1 MNPPTPDDP
10 STGRR
15 LAKMTLRGLVIAGLG
30 LLATFGPVVAQQEEA
45 ADVFVSPLGRDDW
58 SGSLASPSSSD
69 GPVAT
74 IGRAVEILR
83 GKKYAAN
90 RKPGPL
96 TVAIRGGTYHL
107 DQPIILGPADAGT
120 PQAPI
125 IYKAYPGERPL
136 ISAGLRLSGWS
147 VSPQGRWTLQLPD
160 VLAKGWSF
168 THLYADGVR
177 RSRPHLPKT
186 GYYRIERE
194 VAPSDAVRGHGFDRF
209 GFKPGD
215 LRQEWQNSPDIEI
228 LAFHNWS
235 VSRLRPGRIDEASG
249 EIWLKGK
256 TRENWYKLPRGA
268 RYRVDNLREALSE
281 PGEFYLDRQTGILTY
296 LPRSG
301 ETPQTTEVIAP
312 RFEHALILR
321 AGASNLRFEGLTFAH
336 SNWVTP
342 AAGAS
347 FSFGATGMPATIVTT
362 GVRNVTFDRIAVRN
376 VAGYGVSFGP
386 GTMFSRVVNSEFVDL
401 GAGGME
407 IGTGASSAT
416 HAELLT
422 FQGDK
427 TTASNLV
434 ENNLF
439 SGLGRLDP
447 AGTGVWIANAQ
458 HNVVRNNDI
467 RDTYYTGIQAGGTLS
482 FGQSYTNNNFIFRNR
497 ITQLG
502 QGVLSDMGGI
512 YTMGISPGTVVSE
525 NVISDVRAFDYGGW
539 GLYSDEGSSQI
550 VYERNLVH
558 DTSHESYF
566 LHIGRDV
573 TVRNNIFARA
583 GATGAIGIDP
593 GEHQNSLVF
602 TGNIVDWRR
611 SGTLFRGP
619 WNKAL
624 LTSDRNVYGTRNSRP
639 PDSADGT
646 SWATWRGSL
655 GRDANSLIADPLFVD
670 AGANDFRLKP
680 ESPAIALGFPVFDP
694 RQAGRTRTYDLLSG
708 MPPATKTFD

>member
-1 MNPPTPDDP
+1 MGRPAYDTP
-10 STGRR
+10 RR
-15 LAKMTLRGLVIAGLG
+15 TRGTVLATMLG
-30 LLATFGPVVAQQEEA
+30 LLAPALGIFAAAGPAAAQQGDV
-45 ADVFVSPLGRDDW
+45 ADVFVSPQGKDEW
-58 SGSLASPSSSD
+58 SGTLPSPSGTD

-74 IGRAVEILR
+74 IGRAAEIIR

-96 TVAIRGGTYHL
+96 TVSIRNGTYQL
-107 DQPIILGPADAGT
+107 DEPLIFGPADAGA

-125 IYKAYPGERPL
+125 VYRAYPGEKPL
-136 ISAGLRLSGWS
+136 ISAGLRLKGWS
-147 VSPQGRWTLQLPD
+147 VSPQGRWTVQLPD
-160 VLAKGWSF
+160 VLAKGWNF
-168 THLYADGVR
+168 TQLYVDGVR

-194 VAPSDAVRGHGFDRF
+194 VAPSDAVRGQGFDRF

-235 VSRLRPGRIDEASG
+235 VSRLRPGRIDEATG

-256 TRENWYKLPRGA
+256 TREGWYKLPKGA

-281 PGEFYLDRQTGILTY
+281 PGEFYLDRQTSILTY
-296 LPRSG
+296 LPRAG
-301 ETPQTTEVIAP
+301 ENPQTAEVVAP
-312 RFEHALILR
+312 RLEHALILR

-336 SNWVTP
+336 SNWATP
-342 AAGAS
+342 PAGSS
-347 FSFGATGMPATIVTT
+347 FSFGATGMPAAIVTT

-386 GTMFSRVVNSEFVDL
+386 GTSFSRVVNSEFMDL

-407 IGTGASSAT
+407 IGTGASSVAY
-416 HAELLT
+416 ANLLT

-447 AGTGVWIANAQ
+447 AGTGIWIANAQ

-467 RDTYYTGIQAGGTLS
+467 RDTYYTGIQAGGTLN
-482 FGQSYTNNNFIFRNR
+482 FGTSYTNNNFIFRNR
-497 ITQLG
+497 ISQLG
-502 QGVLSDMGGI
+502 QGVLSDMGGV
-512 YTMGISPGTVVSE
+512 YTMGVSPGTVVSE

-583 GATGAIGIDP
+583 GATGAIGLDP

-602 TGNIVDWRR
+602 TGNIVDWQRP
-611 SGTLFRGP
+611 GTLFRGP
-619 WNKAL
+619 WNKAQL
-624 LTSDRNVYGTRNSRP
+624 SADRNVYWTQNGRSP
-639 PDSADGT
+639 QAADGT
-646 SWATWRGSL
+646 NWANWTGSF
-655 GRDANSLIADPLFVD
+655 GRDTNSLIADPLFVD

-680 ESPAIALGFPVFDP
+680 ESPALALGFPVFDP
-694 RQAGRTRTYDLLSG
+694 RLAGRTRSYDLLSG
-708 MPPATKTFD
+708 MPPVAKTFD